1 MEKDLAKRWQE
12 EWQKSPKRNLCV
24 CYDVPKEEVMKAI
37 EAGADTFEKVSAKT
51 YACQGA
57 GCCERLIYRLLEFH
71 QAHQKEQASSDADE
85 QTLPV
90 DKA

>member
-1 MEKDLAKRWQE
+1 MEKDLSKRWLE

-37 EAGADTFEKVSAKT
+37 ENGADTFEKVSAKT

-71 QAHQKEQASSDADE
+71 QAYQPEESADE
-85 QTLPV
+85 EQEGHHSS
-90 DKA
+90 